1 LKPIS
6 AAEFATAMAALGPF
20 EETPRLAAAI
30 SGGADSMALAVL
42 ANAWVRARGGH
53 LLALIVDHG
62 LRAESRAEAILT
74 QERLAALGIASRILS
89 LSALSNGAA
98 TAAQAR
104 EARYQALIAACRT
117 MGFLHLLLGHHAADQ
132 AETIWMR
139 KQAQS
144 GVMGLAGMAALRE
157 LPFVRLLRPL
167 LRFPPER
174 LRATLETAGVAWVE
188 DPSNRNRRFLRAR
201 LRAQLA
207 AAKAKTL
214 GPLLLTQA
222 KEAGSARK
230 TAEHG
235 SAEALARSVRLFPE
249 GYALLTSW
257 PLPPNALASLI
268 QALAGAAYPP
278 PLRQVAPL
286 AASPRSATLAGIRV
300 LPAGKLGH
308 GWLLVRE
315 AAAMGPAVPAA
326 PDQCWDGRFRLAFTA
341 QPPNGAMLGP
351 LGAASAARLR
361 DISHLPAAVMQT
373 LPAIWCKSVLVAVP
387 HLGYPNSAACRAMPV
402 VLCPPVPAA
411 GGSFLS
417 ATEWGCRAALD
428 TLS

>member
-1 LKPIS
+1 MKAIS
-6 AAEFATAMAALGPF
+6 AAEFATAMAELGPF
-20 EETPRLAAAI
+20 EETPRLAAAV

-42 ANAWVRARGGH
+42 ADTWARARRGS

-74 QERLAALGIASRILS
+74 QERLAARGIASRILP
-89 LSALSNGAA
+89 LSALSNGRASAA
-98 TAAQAR
+98 RAR
-104 EARYQALIAACRT
+104 EARYQALMEACRA
-117 MGFLHLLLGHHAADQ
+117 MGLLHLLLGHHAADQ

-144 GVMGLAGMAALRE
+144 GLIGLAGMAALRE

-174 LRATLETAGVAWVE
+174 LRATLEAAGVAWVE

-207 AAKAKTL
+207 TAEAKPL
-214 GPLLLTQA
+214 GPILLAQA
-222 KEAGSARK
+222 KEAAMARK
-230 TAEHG
+230 TAEHR
-235 SAEALARSVRLFPE
+235 SAEALAQSVRFFPE

-257 PLPPNALASLI
+257 PLPPAALASLI
-268 QALAGAAYPP
+268 QALTGAAYPP

-286 AASPRSATLAGIRV
+286 AASPRSATLAGVRV

-315 AAAMGPAVPAA
+315 AAAMAPAVPAA
-326 PDQCWDGRFRLAFTA
+326 PDRCWDGRFRLAVNA
-341 QPPNGAMLGP
+341 RPPEGAV
-351 LGAASAARLR
+351 LGALGASSAVRLR
-361 DISHLPAAVMQT
+361 KMSHLPAAIMQT

-387 HLGYPNSAACRAMPV
+387 HLGYPDSAACRAMPV

-411 GGSFLS
+411 GGMFLS
-417 ATEWGCRAALD
+417 ATEWGCRAAAD